1 MTKFSASKTEA
12 CQVELDISSN
22 TSLPMAQTLPLILT
36 ESKVHLRNA

>member
-1 MTKFSASKTEA
+1 MTKFSSSRAEA